1 MHRIDLTTLT
11 EGAVGSC
18 EGFTKFD
25 ALCSLQRSKQLLR
38 NSKYYITEGGF
49 LTKNLSVF
57 LRSRH
62 SRKNGHN
69 LCQKAQI
76 QTEMPY

>member
-25 ALCSLQRSKQLLR
+25 ALCRLLKSKQLLR

-62 SRKNGHN
+62 SRKKWT
-69 LCQKAQI
+69 QSVSKS
-76 QTEMPY
+76 QTEMPN